1 MGGSEVFLLWALAA
15 VLVVVGLAGT
25 LLPALPGV
33 PFVFAGLL
41 VAAWLGDFQRIGW
54 PTLTVLALLTAGA
67 VLVDLVATMLGA
79 KRVGASKFALL
90 GAAVGSVAGIFF
102 GLVGIFIFPFVGAVI
117 GELLARREM
126 GQAAKVGLATWLG
139 LLFGAVAKLALAL
152 TMIGVFV
159 VGVYFHY
166 LFYISAIIITFV
178 LSSKTEVGSAGE
190 QPARDNLDDR
200 QKYQRRS

>member
-1 MGGSEVFLLWALAA
+1 MGGTEVFLLWALAA
-15 VLVVVGLAGT
+15 VLVLVGLAGT
-25 LLPALPGV
+25 MLPALPGV

-67 VLVDLVATMLGA
+67 VLVDLVATLLGA

-90 GAAVGSVAGIFF
+90 GAAIGSVAGIFF

-126 GQAAKVGLATWLG
+126 GQAARVGFATWLG
-139 LLFGAVAKLALAL
+139 LLFGALAKLALAL

-159 VGVYFHY
+159 IAYY
-166 LFYISAIIITFV
+166 L
-178 LSSKTEVGSAGE
+178 
-190 QPARDNLDDR
+190 
-200 QKYQRRS
+200 

>member
-159 VGVYFHY
+159 VAYY
-166 LFYISAIIITFV
+166 L
-178 LSSKTEVGSAGE
+178 
-190 QPARDNLDDR
+190 
-200 QKYQRRS
+200 